1 MLYGSDIDTEGM
13 KQGDSESNFGE
24 MIPSHKSV
32 CPIYQSTS
40 DSLHDVDW
48 VICLMAYE

>member
-13 KQGDSESNFGE
+13 KQEDSESYFGE
-24 MIPSHKSV
+24 MILSRKSV

-48 VICLMAYE
+48 VICLMAFE